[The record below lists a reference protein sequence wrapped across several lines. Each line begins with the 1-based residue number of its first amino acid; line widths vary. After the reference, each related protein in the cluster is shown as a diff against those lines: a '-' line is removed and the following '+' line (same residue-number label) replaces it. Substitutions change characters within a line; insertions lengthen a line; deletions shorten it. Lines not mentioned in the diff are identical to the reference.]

1 MKRLYLDIE
10 TGPLN
15 PFLLA
20 KVMPEFEAP
29 GNLKDPEKIKA
40 AIEQKRKGWTESAAL
55 RATTGEVVAVTTAED
70 EADPVMLVG
79 DEATLVAGIVDRL
92 AAAIASN
99 EQIYTWNGS
108 GFDLP
113 FICQRAAVHGVPA
126 FRQLTVCYRGRWS
139 WAEQFVDAMQVFTM
153 QHSRAEGFG
162 LDAVAKTL
170 GVGQK
175 SGKGEDFAELLK
187 SDPAKAKEYAVNDVK
202 LLRAIVER
210 MGI

>member
-20 KVMPEFEAP
+20 KVMPEFDAP

-40 AIEQKRKGWTESAAL
+40 AIEQKRRDWMEAAAL
-55 RATTGEVVAVTTAED
+55 KATTGEILAVTTAED
-70 EADPVMLVG
+70 WAEPVMTVG
-79 DEATLVAGIVDRL
+79 DEKTLVKGIVDRL
-92 AAAIASN
+92 NAVDCG
-99 EQIYTWNGS
+99 EQVYTWNGS

-113 FICQRAAVHGVPA
+113 FICQRAAAYGIPA
-126 FRQLTVCYRGRWS
+126 FRYLTNCYHGRWS
-139 WAEQFVDAMQVFTM
+139 WAEHFVDAMQVFTM
-153 QHSRAEGFG
+153 QYNRAEGFG
-162 LDAVAKTL
+162 LDAVAKAL
-170 GVGQK
+170 GVGAK
-175 SGKGEDFAELLK
+175 VGKGADFAQTLDA
-187 SDPAKAKEYAVNDVK
+187 DPAKAREYAINDVN